1 MTVREKV
8 SHVDTAWLRMDRP
21 ENLMQIVGVMI
32 LVGRVD
38 AERCKRTLAKRLLR
52 YRRFRQIARLDAD
65 GACWVEDT
73 DFDIDRHL
81 RRSLLPAPCGKHELQ
96 KFVAELASEALNPA
110 RPRWEFKLVEL
121 ADGNSAMIVR
131 IHHAIA
137 DGIALIGVMDELTD
151 AEIDAAEDDRRPA
164 KPDSSAARRENAPR
178 ARRESDA
185 DHTGDLFWHAILEPL
200 ADVAQS
206 VLDVSGHLWGQY
218 RGLRDEPGAVAD
230 YARVAAAVAKEIG
243 KLALL
248 ANDSQTRFKGK
259 PGTVKRV
266 AWSEP
271 TSLAEIKA
279 CGKHLGCSVNDTLLS
294 CVAGALRS
302 YLVAKGDAV
311 NDAEIRVMVP
321 VNLRAPSDGEKHPD
335 DRDDL
340 GNRFGLVALELPIG
354 IENPLARLY
363 ATRARMAALKGSYQ
377 ALLTFALL
385 GATGMAP
392 SLVEEQVL
400 KVLASKTTAVM
411 TNVPGAQQARYFAG
425 QKIDQ
430 QLVWVPQAGDIGMG
444 VSILSYNGRVQF
456 GLITDKRL
464 VDDPQSIVDRFAE
477 EFEKLLWLV
486 LLEPDDLLADPDAV
500 AKDLARSVP
509 GQSAPPRP
517 RGMAAARSQSASSAR
532 AASTSSRS
540 IASMATKSAAS

>member
-1 MTVREKV
+1 MTVCERV

-21 ENLMQIVGVMI
+21 ENLMQIIGVMI
-32 LVGRVD
+32 LAGRVD

-52 YRRFRQIARLDAD
+52 YRRFRQIARTDAD
-65 GACWVEDT
+65 GACWVDDA

-81 RRSLLPAPCGKHELQ
+81 RRSLLPAPCGKQELQ

-121 ADGNSAMIVR
+121 ADGNSAMIAR

-137 DGIALIGVMDELTD
+137 DGIALIGVMNALTD
-151 AEIDAAEDDRRPA
+151 AESDAAEDDRRPA
-164 KPDSSAARRENAPR
+164 KPDSRATRRDAAHG
-178 ARRESDA
+178 ESDA
-185 DHTGDLFWHAILEPL
+185 EDAGELFWQAILEPL
-200 ADVAQS
+200 ADVAQGALE
-206 VLDVSGHLWGQY
+206 VGGHLWGQY
-218 RGLRDEPGAVAD
+218 RGLRDEPGAIAD

-248 ANDSQTRFKGK
+248 ANDSQTRFKGQ

-271 TSLAEIKA
+271 RSLAEIKA

-311 NDAEIRVMVP
+311 DKAEIRVMVP
-321 VNLRAPSDGEKHPD
+321 VNLRTAADSQEHRD

-363 ATRARMAALKGSYQ
+363 ATRSRMAALKGSYQ

-392 SLVEEQVL
+392 RFVEEQVL

-464 VDDPQSIVDRFAE
+464 VDDPQSIIDRFAE

-486 LLEPDDLLADPDAV
+486 LLEPGDLLANPDAV
-500 AKDLARSVP
+500 AKDLVRSAP
-509 GQSAPPRP
+509 GQPPPRSP
-517 RGMAAARSQSASSAR
+517 RGTTRTRPQSASSAR